1 VSVSPWKAT
10 RYDETYQATLISLER
25 RHREDDTFSLADAR
39 RVLGDLY
46 VQDGNNWVGRGEL
59 QDIVMQATIDAYECF
74 IAGWE
79 ADDSSLSC
87 S

>member
-1 VSVSPWKAT
+1 MSLSSWKET
-10 RYDETYQATLISLER
+10 SYDETYHATFKSLER
-25 RHREDDTFSLADAR
+25 RHHDDDTFLIDDAK

-74 IAGWE
+74 ISGW
-79 ADDSSLSC
+79 ATRT
-87 S
+87 